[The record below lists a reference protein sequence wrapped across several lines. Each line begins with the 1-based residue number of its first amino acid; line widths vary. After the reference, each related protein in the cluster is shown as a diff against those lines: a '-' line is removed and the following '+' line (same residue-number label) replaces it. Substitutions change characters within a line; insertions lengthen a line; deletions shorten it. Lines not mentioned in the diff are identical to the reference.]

1 MTHFRRLPA
10 LLRASLLL
18 PVALAIAATASTAQA
33 REMVSVDRSAANMRT
48 GPGTKHELS
57 WVLQRGYPL
66 MVTGKQ
72 GAWIKVSDFEKDQGW
87 MLRSLTGKKPHHIVS
102 AKVANLRSEPNTRS
116 RIVGKLEYGE
126 VLRTVEKRGEWV
138 KVQRDPSGTG
148 WVAKNLLWGW

>member
-10 LLRASLLL
+10 LLLAFILL
-18 PVALAIAATASTAQA
+18 PGAIATAQA

-48 GPGTKHELS
+48 GPGTNHELS

-66 MVTGKQ
+66 MVTGKK

-102 AKVANLRSEPNTRS
+102 AKVANLRSEPHTRS
-116 RIVGKLEYGE
+116 RVVGKLEYGE
-126 VLRTVEKRGEWV
+126 VLRTVEKRGDWV